1 MNAPAQSTPGMM
13 TLDEAAR
20 LLGASGGGCTEA
32 FLRVSTDSRALLPGD
47 LFVALR
53 GERFDGH
60 AFVAQALA
68 NGAVGAVVSA
78 EMPDLESSPR
88 LIRVRDTAESL
99 AVLAAAWRLQ
109 INPQVVAVTGSNG
122 KTSVKDMLASILYC
136 FAEQAGADPLA
147 TVLATAGNL
156 NNTLGLPMTLLRLRP
171 GHRWAVLEMGMNHP
185 GEIASMTRVAKPD
198 VALVNNVQRAH
209 LGLLG
214 SIEAVARAKGE
225 IYEGLSGQGV
235 ALIPATDPLA
245 PLLRDCAR
253 NHTCLEFAL
262 EPTTAEFSG
271 VWGRTL
277 TDGDGEAGLSPR
289 VEIFLAGGPVRVGLA
304 VPGRHNLANAVAA
317 AAAAQALGIG
327 PEAIMMG
334 LERFQGVP
342 GRLEPKFSARG
353 ALILDDT
360 YNANPDSV
368 AAAIAVLAARPGRRI
383 LVLGDLGE
391 LGDGAPALHAEAGS
405 LARQAGIDDCFTVG
419 EWARETS
426 LAFGSQA
433 RHFDSVEALVA
444 MLLPQLNIDASV
456 LVKGSRFM
464 RMERI
469 VEGLV
474 Q

>member
-1 MNAPAQSTPGMM
+1 MNAPSHTVPGMM
-13 TLDEAAR
+13 SLEEAAR
-20 LLGASGGGCTEA
+20 LLGASRPTRTDT
-32 FLRVSTDSRALLPGD
+32 FLRVATDSRAVQAGD

-78 EMPDLESSPR
+78 SVPGLESSGP
-88 LIRVRDTAESL
+88 LIRVPDTAQALSD
-99 AVLAAAWRLQ
+99 LAAAWRLE

-122 KTSVKDMLASILYC
+122 KTSVKDMLASILC
-136 FAEQAGADPLA
+136 GAAEGAGEDPQA
-147 TVLATAGNL
+147 TVLATEGNL
-156 NNTLGLPMTLLRLRP
+156 NNTLGLPMTLLRLRA
-171 GHRWAVLEMGMNHP
+171 GHRWAVVEMGMNHP
-185 GEIASMTRVAKPD
+185 GEIAAMTRVAKPD

-225 IYEGLSGQGV
+225 IYEGLSAQGV

-245 PLLRDCAR
+245 PILRGCADSHR
-253 NHTCLEFAL
+253 RLEFAL
-262 EPTTAEFSG
+262 EPEGEAFSG
-271 VWGRTL
+271 VWSRTL
-277 TDGDGEAGLSPR
+277 TGTEGEGGLFPGL
-289 VEIFLAGGPVRVGLA
+289 EIFLGGEPVQVRLA

-317 AAAAQALGIG
+317 AAAAWALGIG
-327 PEAIMMG
+327 PDAIKLG

-342 GRLEPKFSARG
+342 GRLESKFSARG

-391 LGDGAPALHAEAGS
+391 LGDGAPVLHAEAGVR
-405 LARQAGIDDCFTVG
+405 ARNAGIDDCFTLG
-419 EWARETS
+419 EWSREAS
-426 LAFGSQA
+426 HAFGSQG
-433 RHFDSVEALVA
+433 RHFESAEALVA
-444 MLLPQLNIDASV
+444 MLLPQLNADATV

-464 RMERI
+464 QMERV

-474 Q
+474 R